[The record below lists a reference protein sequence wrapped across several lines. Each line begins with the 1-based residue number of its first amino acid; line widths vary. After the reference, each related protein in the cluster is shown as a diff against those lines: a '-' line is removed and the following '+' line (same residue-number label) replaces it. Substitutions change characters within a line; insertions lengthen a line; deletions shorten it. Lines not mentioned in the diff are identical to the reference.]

1 MDLDQSGLTLW
12 LGKERAASLSTSSN
26 GSLCG
31 FILLVCFVLLLY
43 LKQRFLF
50 IYFLFVF
57 RKKYGAMAGMFEC
70 GASDTNFG
78 AEFFCVEE
86 IIWGGPYFLNGN

>member
-1 MDLDQSGLTLW
+1 M
-12 LGKERAASLSTSSN
+12 
-26 GSLCG
+26 
-31 FILLVCFVLLLY
+31 
-43 LKQRFLF
+43 FLF
-50 IYFLFVF
+50 ICFLFVF